1 MSQTRVR
8 AYTYGALPLRPMRLT
23 LFALFLIALVA
34 VLLLTQPANVDNQVR
49 LALPFTTTTWTG
61 SVLAMV
67 GGFFG
72 AGVALG
78 YLLGLPARI
87 GAAGRARRAEKELAK
102 AQAAGTEARVAAV
115 EARASARTAGTEADE
130 MQRLADE
137 VARRTTGVVGDGP
150 PRP

>member
-1 MSQTRVR
+1 
-8 AYTYGALPLRPMRLT
+8 MRLT
-23 LFALFLIALVA
+23 LLALFFIAVVA
-34 VLLLTQPANVDNQVR
+34 VLLLTQPANINTDVR
-49 LALPFTTTTWTG
+49 LALPFTTAVWTG
-61 SVLAMV
+61 SVLAML

-72 AGVALG
+72 AGLALG
-78 YLLGLPARI
+78 YLLAVPGRL
-87 GAAGRARRAEKELAK
+87 GAASRARKAEKELAK
-102 AQAAGTEARVAAV
+102 AQTAGTEARVAAV